1 VITIEEH
8 GLAGVRD
15 RFAAMWV
22 RGQDLSPAWEEF
34 LTWWTIGNKE
44 HFASRGA
51 RWRTPWKPLA
61 PRTVREKRSQGWMAD
76 PLVRTTRLR
85 GELVRRPLGVEHI
98 TAGAVTAGT
107 NLDYAIYHQRGAP
120 RAHLPRRPLINADAV
135 AREGAA
141 SSVVIT
147 WIVNGVPD
155 ISGALRLEG

>member
-1 VITIEEH
+1 MITVEVR
-8 GLAGVRD
+8 GLTAVRD
-15 RFAAMWV
+15 RFQAMWT

-34 LTWWTIGNKE
+34 LTWWALGNKE
-44 HFASRGA
+44 QFASRGA

-61 PRTVREKRSQGWMAD
+61 PRTVRDKRTQGWLAD
-76 PLVRTTRLR
+76 PMVRTTRLR
-85 GELVRRPLGVEHI
+85 GELARRPLGVEHV

-107 NLDYAIYHQRGAP
+107 DLDYAIYHQRGAP
-120 RAHLPRRPLINADAV
+120 RAHLPQRKLIDADAV

-141 SSVVIT
+141 GSVVAT